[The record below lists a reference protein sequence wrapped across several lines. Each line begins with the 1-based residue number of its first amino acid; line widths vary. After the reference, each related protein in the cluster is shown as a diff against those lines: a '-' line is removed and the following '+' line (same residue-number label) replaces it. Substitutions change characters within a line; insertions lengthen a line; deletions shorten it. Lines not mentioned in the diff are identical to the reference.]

1 MNLKKVEEDMKR
13 LEDMEKEKNKI
24 KMDEI
29 EEDIV
34 EEHDNNG
41 DEELAQSKGQRMFTD
56 SGALTGSQSLG
67 VDPSVDSLALEQ
79 YDIVEPVDIH

>member
-1 MNLKKVEEDMKR
+1 MNLKKVEEEMKK
-13 LEDMEKEKNKI
+13 LENMEKEKTKI
-24 KMDEI
+24 KMEEI

-34 EEHDNNG
+34 EDHDNNN
-41 DEELAQSKGQRMFTD
+41 DDELAQSKGQRMFTD